1 MMTAIGQCPFSIVSV
16 LLIFHSG
23 LEDDW
28 SRTGTNRNV
37 RGLSV
42 EIRVLGPLEVVIDGR
57 PVELPS
63 AKARLV
69 LAALVVRANE
79 VVSTD
84 RLFEVLW
91 GAQPPESAANTLQTY
106 VAHLRGALEPDRAR
120 RKVGQV
126 LVTRQPGYVLAIEP
140 ERIDA
145 VYFERLA
152 EQGRRELA
160 TAPVDAS
167 RTLRAALTLWRGE
180 ALTDFTF
187 EPFAQADITRLT
199 ELRLSALEDRIGAD
213 LSLGEHRGL
222 AGELGQ
228 LVSEHP
234 LRERLAGQFMV
245 ALYRGGRQADALRA
259 YGRLRET
266 LVEQLGIEP
275 NPTLAR
281 LEQAILEQ
289 RPDLDWSPL
298 EADAVPDAVPAPPG
312 PGRSYEH
319 AAVLG
324 REAAADRRWQD
335 AVVRLS
341 AADRDGVLCGDDLD
355 ALAEALLWTG
365 NPLEALVVR
374 QRAHAAFVAEG
385 NVPRAAMVA
394 VMLAVWS
401 GARLRMS
408 VAGGWFQ
415 RAQRLLEVEP
425 ECAVHGC
432 LEWAATMFAIATG
445 RDEDARGSAQRTFD
459 IGQRFGVPDLQALGL
474 TFGGYVRVR
483 QGEVARGMPMIDEGM
498 TWAVSGQVS
507 PLPAQLVFCRT
518 ISTCYELGD
527 YRRAGEWMDAIAE
540 CSAQTGINSLPGDC
554 EAHSIGILIG
564 RGAWSEGE
572 RRARGACAGI
582 EPFELVHVGLA
593 LSEIGEIRLRLGDLE
608 GAAEAFAKASENA
621 APPQPGTALLM
632 LARGDTAGAA
642 ASIGGAL
649 AEAGWNK
656 LTRARL
662 LPALVDI
669 ALAGGDIPTARAAVA
684 ELVELADMFAS
695 PAILAAADLAQGAT
709 LLADGDSAGAL
720 ECLKRAADLWRDAN
734 APYDRARTRALLAR
748 ALLEQGER
756 SRAQGELQAARTTF
770 ESLGARLDLASL
782 AQFDA
787 ALADPS

>member
-1 MMTAIGQCPFSIVSV
+1 M
-16 LLIFHSG
+16 
-23 LEDDW
+23 
-28 SRTGTNRNV
+28 
-37 RGLSV
+37 LSM
-42 EIRVLGPLEVVIDGR
+42 EIQVLGPLDVVIDGR
-57 PVELPS
+57 SVELPS

-91 GAQPPESAANTLQTY
+91 GAQPPDSAANTLQTY

-126 LVTRQPGYVLAIEP
+126 LVTRQPGYLLAIEP
-140 ERIDA
+140 DRIDA
-145 VYFERLA
+145 VRFERLA

-160 TAPVDAS
+160 TAPADAA
-167 RTLRAALTLWRGE
+167 RTLRTALTLWRGE
-180 ALTDFTF
+180 ALADFTF
-187 EPFAQADITRLT
+187 EPFVQADITRLT
-199 ELRLSALEDRIGAD
+199 ERRLSALEDRIGAD
-213 LSLGEHRGL
+213 LALGEHSGL

-234 LRERLAGQFMV
+234 LRERLAGQLMV
-245 ALYRGGRQADALRA
+245 ALYRNGRQADALRA

-275 NPTLAR
+275 SPTLAR
-281 LEQAILEQ
+281 LEQAILDQ

-298 EADAVPDAVPAPPG
+298 EADAVSDAAPVPAAPG
-312 PGRSYEH
+312 SSDRHE
-319 AAVLG
+319 AVLG
-324 REAAADRRWQD
+324 REAVAARRWQD

-341 AADRDGVLCGDDLD
+341 AADQDGVLCGDDLD

-365 NPLEALVVR
+365 KPLEALVVR
-374 QRAHAAFVAEG
+374 QRAHAALVEEG
-385 NVPRAAMVA
+385 NIPRAAMVA
-394 VMLAVWS
+394 VMLAIWF

-415 RAQRLLEVEP
+415 RARRLLESEP
-425 ECAVHGC
+425 PCAEHGF

-445 RDEDARGSAQRTFD
+445 RHEDARESAQRAFD
-459 IGQRFGVPDLQALGL
+459 IGERFGVADLQALGL

-483 QGEVARGMPMIDEGM
+483 EGEVAEGMRMIDEGM
-498 TWAVSGQVS
+498 TWAMSGQVS
-507 PLPAQLVFCRT
+507 PVPAQLVFCRT

-540 CSAQTGINSLPGDC
+540 CSAQTGIDALPGDC

-572 RRARGACAGI
+572 RRARGACAGMESI
-582 EPFELVHVGLA
+582 ELVHVGLA
-593 LSEIGEIRLRLGDLE
+593 LSEIGEIRLRLGDLN
-608 GAAEAFAKASENA
+608 GAAEAFTKATENA
-621 APPQPGTALLM
+621 APPQPGTALLL

-642 ASIGGAL
+642 ASIGEAL

-662 LPALVDI
+662 LPAQVDI
-669 ALAGGDIPTARAAVA
+669 ALAGGDIATARAAVA
-684 ELVELADMFAS
+684 ELVVLADMFAS
-695 PAILAAADLAQGAT
+695 PAILAAANRAQGTA

-720 ECLKRAADLWRDAN
+720 ECLQRAADLWRDAN

-756 SRAQGELQAARTTF
+756 NRARGELQGARTIF
-770 ESLGARLDLASL
+770 ESLGARLDLAGL
-782 AQFDA
+782 AQLDIE
-787 ALADPS
+787 LADPS

>member
-1 MMTAIGQCPFSIVSV
+1 
-16 LLIFHSG
+16 
-23 LEDDW
+23 
-28 SRTGTNRNV
+28 
-37 RGLSV
+37 V

-91 GAQPPESAANTLQTY
+91 GAQPPASAANTLQTY
-106 VAHLRGALEPDRAR
+106 VAHLRGAVEPDRAR
-120 RKVGQV
+120 RTVGQV
-126 LVTRQPGYVLAIEP
+126 LVTRQPGYMLAIEP
-140 ERIDA
+140 DRIDA
-145 VYFERLA
+145 VRFERLA

-160 TAPVDAS
+160 TAPADAA
-167 RTLRAALTLWRGE
+167 RTLRTALRLWRGE

-187 EPFAQADITRLT
+187 EPFAQADITRLS
-199 ELRLSALEDRIGAD
+199 ERRLSALEDRIGAD
-213 LSLGEHRGL
+213 LSLGEHSGL
-222 AGELGQ
+222 AGELAQ

-245 ALYRGGRQADALRA
+245 ALYRSGRQADALRA
-259 YGRLRET
+259 YRRLRET

-281 LEQAILEQ
+281 LQQAILEQ

-298 EADAVPDAVPAPPG
+298 EADAVPATRVPDMSDKG
-312 PGRSYEH
+312 VGVS
-319 AAVLG
+319 G
-324 REAAADRRWQD
+324 REVVADRRWQD
-335 AVVRLS
+335 VVVRLS
-341 AADRDGVLCGDDLD
+341 VADRDGVLCGDDLD

-365 NPLEALVVR
+365 NPLDALVVR
-374 QRAHAAFVAEG
+374 QRAHAAFVDEG
-385 NVPRAAMVA
+385 NVLRAAMVA
-394 VMLAVWS
+394 MMLAIWF

-415 RAQRLLEVEP
+415 RAKRLLENEP
-425 ECAVHGC
+425 QCAEHGF

-445 RDEDARGSAQRTFD
+445 RHEDARESAQRAFD
-459 IGQRFGVPDLQALGL
+459 IGQRFGVADLQALGL

-483 QGEVARGMPMIDEGM
+483 QGEVAEGMPMIDEGM
-498 TWAVSGQVS
+498 TWAVGGQVS

-540 CSAQTGINSLPGDC
+540 CSAQTGIRSLPGDC

-572 RRARGACAGI
+572 RRARGACAGM
-582 EPFELVHVGLA
+582 EPIELVHVGLA
-593 LSEIGEIRLRLGDLE
+593 LSEIGEIHLRMGDLE
-608 GAAEAFAKASENA
+608 GAADAFAKASENA
-621 APPQPGTALLM
+621 APPQPGTALLL

-649 AEAGWNK
+649 SEAGWNK

-662 LPALVDI
+662 LPAQVDI
-669 ALAGGDIPTARAAVA
+669 ALAGGDIATARAAVT
-684 ELVELADMFAS
+684 ELVELAVMFAS
-695 PAILAAADLAQGAT
+695 PAILASADHARGAT
-709 LLADGDSAGAL
+709 LLAEGDSADAL
-720 ECLKRAADLWRDAN
+720 ECLQRATDLWRDAN
-734 APYDRARTRALLAR
+734 APYDRARTRVLLAR

-770 ESLGARLDLASL
+770 ESLGARLDLAGL
-782 AQFDA
+782 AHFNA
-787 ALADPS
+787 PLADPS

>member
-1 MMTAIGQCPFSIVSV
+1 
-16 LLIFHSG
+16 
-23 LEDDW
+23 
-28 SRTGTNRNV
+28 
-37 RGLSV
+37 V

-63 AKARLV
+63 AKARQV

-106 VAHLRGALEPDRAR
+106 VAHLRGAVEPDRGR

-126 LVTRQPGYVLAIEP
+126 LVTRPPGYMLAIEP
-140 ERIDA
+140 DGIDA
-145 VYFERLA
+145 VRFERLA

-160 TAPVDAS
+160 TAPADAA
-167 RTLRAALTLWRGE
+167 RTLRAALRLWRGE

-187 EPFAQADITRLT
+187 EPFAQADITRLS
-199 ELRLSALEDRIGAD
+199 ERRLSALEDRIGAD
-213 LSLGEHRGL
+213 LSLGEHGGL
-222 AGELGQ
+222 AGELAQ
-228 LVSEHP
+228 LVGEHP

-245 ALYRGGRQADALRA
+245 ALYRSGRQADALRA
-259 YGRLRET
+259 YRRLRET

-281 LEQAILEQ
+281 LHQAILEQ

-298 EADAVPDAVPAPPG
+298 EADAVHATPV
-312 PGRSYEH
+312 PGRSDERG
-319 AAVLG
+319 AVLG
-324 REAAADRRWQD
+324 REVVADRRWQD

-341 AADRDGVLCGDDLD
+341 VADRDGVLCGDDLD

-365 NPLEALVVR
+365 NPLDALVVR
-374 QRAHAAFVAEG
+374 QRAQVAFVEEG
-385 NVPRAAMVA
+385 NILRAAMVA
-394 VMLAVWS
+394 VMLAIWF

-415 RAQRLLEVEP
+415 RAQRLLENEP
-425 ECAVHGC
+425 QSAEHGF
-432 LEWAATMFAIATG
+432 LAWAATMFAIATG
-445 RDEDARGSAQRTFD
+445 RHEDARESAQRAFD
-459 IGQRFGVPDLQALGL
+459 IGQRFGVADLQALGL

-483 QGEVARGMPMIDEGM
+483 QGEVAQGMPMIDEGM

-540 CSAQTGINSLPGDC
+540 CSAKTGITSLPGDC

-572 RRARGACAGI
+572 QRARGACAGM

-593 LSEIGEIRLRLGDLE
+593 LSEIGEIHLRMGDLE
-608 GAAEAFAKASENA
+608 GAAEAFTKASENA
-621 APPQPGTALLM
+621 APPQPGTSLLL

-662 LPALVDI
+662 LPAQVDI
-669 ALAGGDIPTARAAVA
+669 ALAGGDIATARAAVT

-695 PAILAAADLAQGAT
+695 PAILAAADRARGVT
-709 LLADGDSAGAL
+709 LLAEGDSAGAL
-720 ECLKRAADLWRDAN
+720 ECLQRAADLWRDAN

-748 ALLEQGER
+748 ALLEHGER

-770 ESLGARLDLASL
+770 ESLGARLDLAGL

>member
-1 MMTAIGQCPFSIVSV
+1 M
-16 LLIFHSG
+16 
-23 LEDDW
+23 
-28 SRTGTNRNV
+28 
-37 RGLSV
+37 

-69 LAALVVRANE
+69 LAALVSRANE

-91 GAQPPESAANTLQTY
+91 GAQPPASAANTLQTY

-120 RKVGQV
+120 RTVGQV
-126 LVTRQPGYVLAIEP
+126 LVTRQPGYMLAIEP
-140 ERIDA
+140 DGIDA
-145 VYFERLA
+145 VRFERLA

-160 TAPVDAS
+160 TAPADAA
-167 RTLRAALTLWRGE
+167 RTLRTALTLWRGE

-199 ELRLSALEDRIGAD
+199 ERRLSALEDRIGAD
-213 LSLGEHRGL
+213 LSLGEHSGL
-222 AGELGQ
+222 AGELAQ

-245 ALYRGGRQADALRA
+245 ALYRSGRQADALRA
-259 YGRLRET
+259 YGRLRQT

-275 NPTLAR
+275 SPTLAS

-289 RPDLDWSPL
+289 RPHLDWSPI
-298 EADAVPDAVPAPPG
+298 EADAAPGALPATRVPDRSEERGAV
-312 PGRSYEH
+312 RD
-319 AAVLG
+319 
-324 REAAADRRWQD
+324 RAAADRRWHD
-335 AVVRLS
+335 TVDFLS
-341 AADRDGVLCGDDLD
+341 AADRDGVLRGDDLD

-365 NPLEALVVR
+365 KPLDALVVR
-374 QRAHAAFVAEG
+374 QRAHAAFVEEG
-385 NVPRAAMVA
+385 NIPRAAMVA
-394 VMLAVWS
+394 VMLAIWF

-415 RAQRLLEVEP
+415 RAQRLLENEP
-425 ECAVHGC
+425 QCAEHGF

-445 RDEDARGSAQRTFD
+445 RHDDARESAQRAFD
-459 IGQRFGVPDLQALGL
+459 IGQRFGIPDLQALGL

-483 QGEVARGMPMIDEGM
+483 QGEVAQGMPMIDEAM

-572 RRARGACAGI
+572 QRARGACAGM

-593 LSEIGEIRLRLGDLE
+593 LSEIGEIRLRMGDLE
-608 GAAEAFAKASENA
+608 GATEAFTKASENA
-621 APPQPGTALLM
+621 APPQPGTALLL
-632 LARGDTAGAA
+632 LARGDIAGAA

-662 LPALVDI
+662 LPAQVDI
-669 ALAGGDIPTARAAVA
+669 ALAGGNIATARAAVA
-684 ELVELADMFAS
+684 ELVELADTFAS
-695 PAILAAADLAQGAT
+695 PAILAEANRAQGTA
-709 LLADGDSAGAL
+709 LLADGESAGAL
-720 ECLKRAADLWRDAN
+720 ECLQRAADLWRDAN

-756 SRAQGELQAARTTF
+756 SRAQGELHAARTTF
-770 ESLGARLDLASL
+770 ESLGARLDLTDL
-782 AQFDA
+782 AELDE
-787 ALADPS
+787 ALADPPCGTDSSVEPTRR

>member
-1 MMTAIGQCPFSIVSV
+1 LI
-16 LLIFHSG
+16 LLTG
-23 LEDDW
+23 LEDNL
-28 SRTGTNRNV
+28 SRTGTDPNV
-37 RGLSV
+37 RRLCV
-42 EIRVLGPLEVVIDGR
+42 EIRVLGPLEVVVDGR

-63 AKARLV
+63 AKACLV

-106 VAHLRGALEPDRAR
+106 VAHLRTALKPDRAR
-120 RKVGQV
+120 REAGQV
-126 LVTRQPGYVLAIEP
+126 LVTRQPGYMLAIESDG
-140 ERIDA
+140 IDA
-145 VYFERLA
+145 VRFERLA

-160 TAPVDAS
+160 TAPADAA
-167 RTLRAALTLWRGE
+167 RTLRAALALWRGE

-213 LSLGEHRGL
+213 LSLGEHGAL
-222 AGELGQ
+222 AGELAQ

-234 LRERLAGQFMV
+234 LRERLAGQFIV

-298 EADAVPDAVPAPPG
+298 EAAAVPDAVPARLDPG
-312 PGRSYEH
+312 GSDEH
-319 AAVLG
+319 ATARG
-324 REAAADRRWQD
+324 REAVADRRWHD
-335 AVVRLS
+335 AVDRLS

-355 ALAEALLWTG
+355 ALAEALLWTEH
-365 NPLEALVVR
+365 PLEALVVR
-374 QRAHAAFVAEG
+374 QRAHAALVEEG
-385 NVPRAAMVA
+385 NILRAAMVA
-394 VMLAVWS
+394 VMLAIWF

-415 RAQRLLEVEP
+415 RAQRLLENEP
-425 ECAVHGC
+425 ECAVHGF

-445 RDEDARGSAQRTFD
+445 RHEDARESAQRAFD

-483 QGEVARGMPMIDEGM
+483 QGQVAQGMPMLDEAM

-540 CSAQTGINSLPGDC
+540 CAAQTGINSLPGDC

-572 RRARGACAGI
+572 QRARGACAGM
-582 EPFELVHVGLA
+582 EPFELGHVGLA
-593 LSEIGEIRLRLGDLE
+593 LSEVGEIRLRMGDLE
-608 GAAEAFAKASENA
+608 GADEAFAKATENA
-621 APPQPGTALLM
+621 APPQPGTALLL

-642 ASIGGAL
+642 ASIGAAL

-662 LPALVDI
+662 LPAQVDI
-669 ALAGGDIPTARAAVA
+669 ALAGDDIATARAAVT
-684 ELVELADMFAS
+684 ELVELAAMFAS
-695 PAILAAADLAQGAT
+695 PAILAAADSAQGAA
-709 LLADGDSAGAL
+709 LLADADSAGAV
-720 ECLKRAADLWRDAN
+720 ECLRRAADLWLDAN

-756 SRAQGELQAARTTF
+756 SRAQGELHAARTAF
-770 ESLGARLDLASL
+770 ESLGARLDLANL
-782 AQFDA
+782 AEFDA
-787 ALADPS
+787 ELAKPS